1 MNVKVG
7 KMPLD
12 EDFVVQLLNW
22 KFFQVIIFI
31 QPPLNNEHFRI
42 LKLLNFLSVLSWHIL
57 TVTYIFFQSQLNGFY
72 DPCINEDKYLK
83 IVYEFRDALHEAVFQ
98 DDEPVRIP
106 KQCK

>member
-7 KMPLD
+7 KMHLD

-57 TVTYIFFQSQLNGFY
+57 TVTYIFF
-72 DPCINEDKYLK
+72 
-83 IVYEFRDALHEAVFQ
+83 
-98 DDEPVRIP
+98 
-106 KQCK
+106 